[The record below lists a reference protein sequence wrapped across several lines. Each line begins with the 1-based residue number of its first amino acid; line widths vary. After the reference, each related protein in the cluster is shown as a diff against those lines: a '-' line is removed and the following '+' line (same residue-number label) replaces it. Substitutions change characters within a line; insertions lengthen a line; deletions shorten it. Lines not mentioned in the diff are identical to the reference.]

1 MLVGLV
7 IGWLRA
13 MAITEEEKQL
23 REAVRAS
30 LLTAASERRSTAGAL
45 VPSGAT
51 CSSWQTL
58 WPNRSQRRSSAA
70 GKRKGGLWSLE
81 SQESRL

>member
-30 LLTAASERRSTAGAL
+30 LLTAASERRSTVSRRTLNAVQVDGCARADGTPAVGQL
-45 VPSGAT
+45 H
-51 CSSWQTL
+51 SSM
-58 WPNRSQRRSSAA
+58 SQAA
-70 GKRKGGLWSLE
+70 A
-81 SQESRL
+81 